1 MNYHLSVEPDAKPD
15 DLKLI
20 RDSLDES
27 NMIITGDREYCPLF
41 VSLRDDSGTLAA
53 GLIGDMWG
61 GWLHIT
67 YLWVI
72 QALRGRGTGK
82 QLVTAAEE
90 QAKLNGCRGVYLE
103 TFSFQARPFYEKLG
117 YTVCGEIPDYP
128 QGHTYYFLRKLF

>member
-1 MNYHLSVEPDAKPD
+1 MNYHLSVETDAHPD

-27 NMIITGDREYCPLF
+27 NMMITGDRNYRPLF
-41 VSLRDDSGTLAA
+41 MAMRDDNGMLAA

-67 YLWVI
+67 YLWVSE
-72 QALRGRGTGK
+72 ALRGQGTGK

-90 QAKLNGCRGVYLE
+90 QAKLHDCRGVYLE

-117 YTVCGEIPDYP
+117 YLVCGEIPDYP
-128 QGHTYYFLRKLF
+128 QGHTYYFLRKRF